1 MEKLPAKTGWLWVKD
16 GFALFRKQ
24 AAEVSTLFLSYM
36 FLMLALGIVP
46 VIGQLLPLILVPVFA
61 MSFMQACANIE
72 QGKRVYPNLLLV
84 GFRSPA
90 LKTLLVVAAKAYA
103 DDGVQVPERQY
114 VTFGQPVAECD
125 ALVVSW
131 AGIAVGAS
139 SLVDGGVF
147 WKAMTGPGLD
157 AKDIEGSNIR
167 LGMIVAALVYIPA
180 AMAFWFAA
188 PLITWQ
194 KMPLGKALFY
204 SFFAVLR
211 CGKAFTLY
219 GLAWLGIG
227 VILPATVSTIVAL
240 LINNIT
246 VVVFILLPLSI
257 ILTVI
262 MYCSFY
268 PTYTSIFGKPAPG
281 DMDTPADPK
290 DD

>member
-90 LKTLLVVAAKAYA
+90 LKTLLTL
-103 DDGVQVPERQY
+103 GVLY
-114 VTFGQPVAECD
+114 LLA
-125 ALVVSW
+125 

-194 KMPLGKALFY
+194 KMPLVKALFY

-211 CGKAFTLY
+211 AGKAFTLY

-268 PTYTSIFGKPAPG
+268 PTYTSIFGTPAPG
-281 DMDTPADPK
+281 DMDTPADRK
-290 DD
+290 ND